1 MFRVIGGAVV
11 YGLALY
17 GVVKLFD
24 HPKMAAVIQPKDS
37 QDDKKGSEV
46 PACAGD
52 GPDDGQTATLPGG
65 ASGRTSA
72 AAATV

>member
-24 HPKMAAVIQPKDS
+24 RPK
-37 QDDKKGSEV
+37 
-46 PACAGD
+46 
-52 GPDDGQTATLPGG
+52 
-65 ASGRTSA
+65 RSA
-72 AAATV
+72 AASVSEGQNDKRSVSQASEAPTPSGSTRSV

>member
-24 HPKMAAVIQPKDS
+24 RPKMEVVVQPMDK
-37 QDDKKGSEV
+37 QDDGKRSTAASPSADQNDKRSVTQASEASTPSGSTGY
-46 PACAGD
+46 A
-52 GPDDGQTATLPGG
+52 
-65 ASGRTSA
+65 
-72 AAATV
+72 

>member
-24 HPKMAAVIQPKDS
+24 RPRMEVVIQPGGNPS
-37 QDDKKGSEV
+37 
-46 PACAGD
+46 D
-52 GPDDGQTATLPGG
+52 GKRSGTATDVD
-65 ASGRTSA
+65 ASGTPTPHRASEASTPLA
-72 AAATV
+72 AMGET